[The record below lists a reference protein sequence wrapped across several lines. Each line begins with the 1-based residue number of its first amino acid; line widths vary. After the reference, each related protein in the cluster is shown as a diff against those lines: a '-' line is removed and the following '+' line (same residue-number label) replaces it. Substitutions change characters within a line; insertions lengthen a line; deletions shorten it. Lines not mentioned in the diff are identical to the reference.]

1 MARRTRREPRD
12 RSPDVGANDSDP
24 RSVQRTA
31 ASGSTGSGSPGS
43 GSPGLGE
50 VGTEG
55 RAAPSAR
62 EELAALRRALLG
74 NEIDRL
80 EHEIANRGIGR
91 EELAQVL
98 PEAFVLGANR
108 DARLGNAMQ
117 PTVERAIEVS
127 VKRDPSV
134 LVEAIFPVIGPAIRR
149 AVATALEGMMRSTGE
164 ILDNSFS
171 WKGIRWRL
179 EALRT
184 RRPFQEVVL
193 LKNLVYRVEQVFLFH
208 NETGLCV
215 QRIAVD
221 SGLANDPDTVSAM
234 LTAIQDYVK
243 DSFAA
248 GRDATLDDIRVGEL
262 QVWIER
268 GPQASLACVLRG
280 TPPIELRETMQESI
294 EGLHLAHGEVL
305 EAYAGDA
312 PEAFREPNRYLKN
325 CLVARE
331 RERTP
336 NPMARVLFWTAFWLL
351 LGWAAVTAYRVFER
365 NGRWDEL
372 LAQLE
377 AAPGLVVVEVD
388 RGWGSMHVRGLRDPL
403 AEDPGV
409 FARASDVA
417 EDEWTSTWTPFRSLE
432 GEMLAERIHRS
443 LGQPDGVRVRVKGD
457 EVILE
462 GPRANE
468 LLPDAARIVN
478 DIPEIRSVG
487 TDKDVGFTKTPNANP
502 GGDEQ

>member
-1 MARRTRREPRD
+1 MARRTQRSARD
-12 RSPDVGANDSDP
+12 RNPEVESREAEAPATAGAEP
-24 RSVQRTA
+24 
-31 ASGSTGSGSPGS
+31 GSPGS
-43 GSPGLGE
+43 
-50 VGTEG
+50 
-55 RAAPSAR
+55 SAR
-62 EELAALRRALLG
+62 DDLAALRGVLIG
-74 NEIDRL
+74 DDIGRL
-80 EHEIANRGIGR
+80 EREIAERSLGS

-98 PEAFVLGANR
+98 PEAFVLGASR
-108 DARLGNAMQ
+108 DGRLGNAMQ

-164 ILDNSFS
+164 LLDNSFS
-171 WKGIRWRL
+171 WKGVRWRL
-179 EALRT
+179 EAMRT

-208 NETGLCV
+208 NETGLCI

-221 SGLANDPDTVSAM
+221 SGIANDPDTVSAM
-234 LTAIQDYVK
+234 LSAIQDYVK

-280 TPPIELRETMQESI
+280 TPPMELRETMQESI
-294 EGLHLAHGEVL
+294 EGLHLAHGDAL
-305 EAYAGDA
+305 EAYSGDA
-312 PEAFREPNRYLKN
+312 PAAFQEPNRYLKN

-331 RERTP
+331 RERVP
-336 NPMARVLFWTAFWLL
+336 NPMARVVFWTAFWLL
-351 LGWAAVTAYRVFER
+351 LGWGAVTAYRVRER
-365 NGRWDEL
+365 NQRWDDLLVEL
-372 LAQLE
+372 D

-388 RGWGSMHVRGLRDPL
+388 RSLGSMHVRGLRDPQSEEP
-403 AEDPGV
+403 AV
-409 FARASDVA
+409 FAGRSDVGD
-417 EDEWTSTWTPFRSLE
+417 DEWTSSWTPFRSME
-432 GEMLAERIHRS
+432 PEMLAARIVQG
-443 LGQPDGVRVRVKGD
+443 LGAPEGLRLRVEGT

-462 GPRANE
+462 GPRADE
-468 LLPDAARIVN
+468 FLVDVVRAVAG
-478 DIPEIRSVG
+478 IPEIQSVV
-487 TDKDVGFTKTPNANP
+487 TDTNIGFPDTPNLNP